1 MKILYGILFAFC
13 LKANAQIIT
22 TFAGG
27 GVGDGFSAT
36 LATLSYPYGIAID
49 SNGNIYFSELAGN
62 RIRKIDTL
70 GQISTLAGN
79 GYGAMGG
86 IGAFS
91 GDGGPATAAELY
103 NPAGIAVDAG
113 GNVYI
118 ADCWNHRIR
127 KVDTSGIISTFAGN
141 CVGPWGTGGYSGDG
155 GPATAAQL
163 NKPLGVALD
172 NNGNVFIA
180 DMGNQRIRKVNAA
193 GIISTIA
200 GIDSAGFS
208 GDGGPATLAKLYGPA
223 NLKIDKYG
231 NIFIADMD
239 NQRIRKVD
247 TLGIINTIAGN
258 GFDSSG
264 GLGGGTGDGG
274 PATAAELNL
283 PSDIVIDEIG
293 NVFFADS
300 WNNRIRKVDI
310 SGIISTISGVETPG
324 YSGDGFSATVAQL
337 GNPTGLAFDKKG
349 NTFIADSW
357 NNRIRKVDIS
367 GIISTFAGSYWG
379 DGGAATQAALN
390 SPSAIAADRLGNV
403 YIAED
408 AYLVRKVNN
417 EGVISTFAGG
427 GNTSSGGDGGPAT
440 NAGLFRPCGLAVDES
455 RNVYIVEPFNYRIRK
470 VDSFGIIS
478 TFAGNGNPGY
488 SGDGGPATAAEI
500 KPAGVAVDRIGN
512 VYIAEGY
519 NGIIRKVNT
528 SGIISTIAGIT
539 VICGYIGQ
547 GIIDTIYGGD
557 SGDGGL
563 AITAAFYNPI
573 SIALDSSGNI
583 YISDEGN
590 DRVRKI
596 DTNGFVNTFAGV
608 VLGGSCTSLYGS
620 GFSGDGGLATAA
632 QLSVPYGLTVDNSGN
647 VYIADEDNRRIR
659 KVNELSII
667 STFAGDGILG
677 HSGDGGAATAAE
689 ISDPVGLTID
699 NSGNIYIADYYEN
712 RIRKVS
718 GLQSNVKTVVSPS
731 SSLNIAP
738 NPSSGNFTVNVKSNT
753 VDIVQFTITNIEGQK
768 VQEFKDLTNKKIE
781 MKTFLPDGVYYI
793 SAITQN
799 DKYFDKIVIIK

>member
-1 MKILYGILFAFC
+1 MKILYGILFALFAFC

-293 NVFFADS
+293 NVFF
-300 WNNRIRKVDI
+300 
-310 SGIISTISGVETPG
+310 
-324 YSGDGFSATVAQL
+324 
-337 GNPTGLAFDKKG
+337 
-349 NTFIADSW
+349 ADSW